1 MKTFQVTFNDGDSL
15 VTGFNGTLEDA
26 KAYYVGN
33 WFNLGSVE
41 DRMVKGLTVE
51 EVA

>member
-1 MKTFQVTFNDGDSL
+1 MKTFKVIFSDGDSL
-15 VTGFNGTLEDA
+15 VTGFNGTLDDA
-26 KAYYVGN
+26 KTYYVGN

-41 DRMVKGLTVE
+41 DRMAKGISVQ